1 MSRNEA
7 LVAVLSLAELLW
19 QRGALDEAAEL
30 LGAARPL
37 EAARPAERGRRTVDM
52 LLGMVALARGDLVAA
67 HDHLVVALRSRMA
80 YGFRGRAC
88 DSLNAMAVR
97 CAHGGD
103 PKTAA
108 RLFGAAQAT
117 RTTQR
122 GAGGL
127 FAAYWSQE
135 QATIRSVLGDPAFDT
150 AYAAGAE
157 LTLEQAAGMA
167 LAVEHPD
174 LAAGSSRFAAEP
186 ETAEQA
192 DRATG
197 ARLPAERPAEPRHAA
212 KPDRRGDEPTT
223 VVIREPRPAR
233 TREAGLDPQPPHPRR
248 SRTYRGALIGDADAA
263 DTPKASCH
271 GARRRAYLAILI
283 WTGAF
288 PATRPRGLGYG
299 VGVRETA

>member
-1 MSRNEA
+1 
-7 LVAVLSLAELLW
+7 
-19 QRGALDEAAEL
+19 
-30 LGAARPL
+30 
-37 EAARPAERGRRTVDM
+37 
-52 LLGMVALARGDLVAA
+52 
-67 HDHLVVALRSRMA
+67 MA
-80 YGFRGRAC
+80 YGFRSRAC

-127 FAAYWSQE
+127 FATYWSQE
-135 QATIRSVLGDPAFDT
+135 QDATRAVLGDHAFDA

-186 ETAEQA
+186 ETARHQA
-192 DRATG
+192 DPTG
-197 ARLPAERPAEPRHAA
+197 
-212 KPDRRGDEPTT
+212 DDDETT
-223 VVIREPRPAR
+223 VSFRDPR
-233 TREAGLDPQPPHPRR
+233 TEAQPPHPRR
-248 SRTYRGALIGDADAA
+248 SRTYRGALIGDAET
-263 DTPKASCH
+263 DTP
-271 GARRRAYLAILI
+271 
-283 WTGAF
+283 
-288 PATRPRGLGYG
+288 
-299 VGVRETA
+299 